1 MRRRIFAAAAA
12 AVFLSGMSACG
23 AQAGAGPE
31 TQESFVA
38 RCVQETIA
46 ANAEAANWAES
57 VCTENWN
64 SVAAAGPMADAILA
78 AAPVEAAAVDP
89 STLSGALSMVAWD
102 ARAEGVLVASGR
114 IGDDLSVQVE
124 RSPPSL
130 NFYWSE
136 VGMPIPYDVVE
147 ALKARGAEATLVGCM
162 SFGMSEVNRSF
173 RVSAPG
179 HAPFTLGVYARTAP
193 TANAH
198 SFYNVSTDL
207 SGRVK
212 TLADLG
218 ASGDDWAATCPF

>member
-23 AQAGAGPE
+23 AQAGGGLE

-46 ANAEAANWAES
+46 ANPESANWAES
-57 VCTENWN
+57 MCTENWTN
-64 SVAAAGPMADAILA
+64 AVNAGPMADAILA
-78 AAPVEAAAVDP
+78 AAPASAQAVDP
-89 STLSGALSMVAWD
+89 STLSGTLSMVTWD

-114 IGDDLSVQVE
+114 LGDALSVQVE
-124 RSPPSL
+124 RAPSL

-147 ALKARGAEATLVGCM
+147 ALKARGSEATLVGCM
-162 SFGMSEVNRSF
+162 SFGAGEVNRSF
-173 RVSAPG
+173 RITASG
-179 HAPFTLGVYARTAP
+179 HAPFTLGVYARMAP
-193 TANAH
+193 TANAS
-198 SFYNVSTDL
+198 SFYNVGADL
-207 SGRVK
+207 SGRAK

-218 ASGDDWAATCPF
+218 NSGDEWTATCPF